1 MVNETALISSVMQI
15 DIDGKSNNPTPQ
27 LAAYTIWLCADFF
40 YGLYALVLAFA
51 LGRFCLCCKCC
62 CDDEDDWVYD
72 Y

>member
-1 MVNETALISSVMQI
+1 MVNHNT
-15 DIDGKSNNPTPQ
+15 SNSQ
-27 LAAYTIWLCADFF
+27 LAACTIWLCADFF

-62 CDDEDDWVYD
+62 CDDEDDCVYD

>member
-1 MVNETALISSVMQI
+1 MRGDGDMNTTAA
-15 DIDGKSNNPTPQ
+15 Q
-27 LAAYTIWLCADFF
+27 LAAYIIWLCADFF

-62 CDDEDDWVYD
+62 CDDEDDCVYD